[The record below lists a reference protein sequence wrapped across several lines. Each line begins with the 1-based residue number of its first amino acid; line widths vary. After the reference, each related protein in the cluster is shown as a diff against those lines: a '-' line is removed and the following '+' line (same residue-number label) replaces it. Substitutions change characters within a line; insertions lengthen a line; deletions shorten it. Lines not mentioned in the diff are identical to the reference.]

1 MTFDQMIAFIVD
13 RIEKGY
19 ANHPDDNGGETNW
32 GISVRAHPEL
42 KGRIKTLTRDEAK
55 KIYRNAYFTPAQIA
69 KYPAKVRLAVFDGA
83 IHHGVVS
90 NAKIVQRALNR
101 LGYKL
106 AVDGLVGPMTL
117 AALKKT
123 DPLTFLA
130 TYSRQRL
137 ELFKKHEDYDWAG
150 AGWEY
155 RLFLICAAS

>member
-1 MTFDQMIAFIVD
+1 MTFDQMIAFIID

-19 ANHPDDNGGETNW
+19 VQHPEDNGGETNW
-32 GISVRAHPEL
+32 GISVRSHPEL
-42 KGRIKTLTRDEAK
+42 KGRMKTLTQEEAK

-83 IHHGVVS
+83 IHHGVIG
-90 NAKIVQRALNR
+90 NNKIVQKALNR
-101 LGYKL
+101 LGFKL
-106 AVDGLVGPMTL
+106 AVDGVIGPLTL
-117 AALKKT
+117 AAVKKI

-150 AGWEY
+150 GGWEF

>member
-1 MTFDQMIAFIVD
+1 MRFEEQIDFIID

-42 KGRIKTLTRDEAK
+42 KGRIKSLTKSEAK
-55 KIYRNAYFTPAQIA
+55 TIYRNAYFTPSKIA

-83 IHHGVVS
+83 IHHGVKG
-90 NAKIVQRALNR
+90 NNMIVQRALNR
-101 LGYKL
+101 LGHKL
-106 AVDGLVGPMTL
+106 VVDGEIGPITL
-117 AALKKT
+117 AAVKAT

-137 ELFKKHEDYDWAG
+137 ELFKKHEDYGWAG